1 MKKLLALLILGG
13 IVSCAQ
19 SPNQT
24 AQQSSAFPLE
34 HLDTNVHACDDFFQY
49 TSGATL
55 HMPEF
60 RNAFGCEEG
69 DNLKPVG
76 EEITIW

>member
-1 MKKLLALLILGG
+1 M
-13 IVSCAQ
+13 CAVIGN
-19 SPNQT
+19 PNRSM
-24 AQQSSAFPLE
+24 AIQSSIFLLE
-34 HLDTNVHACDDFFQY
+34 QMAPDVHACDDFFQQ
-49 TSGATL
+49 TL
-55 HMPEF
+55 IAPLNSVYLMPEF